1 MPKEKELT
9 PEQLEIARGKLLAEQ
24 RQEEARMKECMNK
37 IEALLKE
44 YGFKLV
50 VQQAEAM
57 IMLTK

>member
-24 RQEEARMKECMNK
+24 RQ
-37 IEALLKE
+37 
-44 YGFKLV
+44 
-50 VQQAEAM
+50 AEAM

>member
-1 MPKEKELT
+1 MAEKELT
-9 PEQLEIARGKLLAEQ
+9 PEQLEIARKKIVED
-24 RQEEARMKECMNK
+24 EAKEKERMQECMNK